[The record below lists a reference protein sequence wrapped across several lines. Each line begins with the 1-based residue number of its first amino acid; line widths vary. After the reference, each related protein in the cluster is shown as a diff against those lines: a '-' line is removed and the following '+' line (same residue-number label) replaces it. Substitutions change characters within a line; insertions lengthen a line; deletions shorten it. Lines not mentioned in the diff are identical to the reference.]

1 MAPHL
6 PRVLQVLCSAARAAL
21 PSLPTARRPAR
32 ALPAPRPTHAHASQ
46 ERSAEVSAA
55 GAAWPVHPSGQA
67 WQKALQLAACT
78 SNPPHANAQGALL
91 ERMDTHWVVCCTHA
105 GHWLPTSKP
114 PPPAYYLIP
123 PLPPRAAHAQPAS
136 TTPRAAAPAAL
147 SPAGLPGQKDTLHVG
162 PSHLCGPGRSG
173 HGAGMPAGMLPPL
186 AAVAGGGCEWGGGR
200 EAWGRVPC
208 LASLLPHAQARL
220 LAAPHAGV
228 PLQHP
233 QMLTCQ

>member
-1 MAPHL
+1 MAAGLRQAAAGVWESPGPLLLAGAACHGPGVAEAGMAPHL

-55 GAAWPVHPSGQA
+55 GAAWPIHPSGQA

-91 ERMDTHWVVCCTHA
+91 ERMDTHRAVCCTHA

-123 PLPPRAAHAQPAS
+123 PLPPP
-136 TTPRAAAPAAL
+136 
-147 SPAGLPGQKDTLHVG
+147 
-162 PSHLCGPGRSG
+162 CGPC
-173 HGAGMPAGMLPPL
+173 
-186 AAVAGGGCEWGGGR
+186 V
-200 EAWGRVPC
+200 
-208 LASLLPHAQARL
+208 ARL
-220 LAAPHAGV
+220 HHPPRRRPRRPLPRWTPWSKRHPSCGAQSSLRAWAQRPWRWYACWHAATAGCCRRWR
-228 PLQHP
+228 
-233 QMLTCQ
+233 M